1 MHELKKDLPDFLTR
15 AGEGIKLKEV
25 MERLK
30 KHLSEGGDL
39 DEFII
44 KLSHTP
50 EEYQEIAK
58 ELRGES

>member
-30 KHLSEGGDL
+30 KHLSEG
-39 DEFII
+39 EFII